1 MGVYEESV
9 EWLRL
14 LFSCTASA
22 SFSSLVSLRVRIML
36 EWVYEVGVRGEVYEG
51 SVGWVYEVSVGW
63 VYEVS
68 VGWVYVGSVGWVYE
82 VSVR

>member
-22 SFSSLVSLRVRIML
+22 CFSSLVSLRVRIML
-36 EWVYEVGVRGEVYEG
+36 EWVYEVGVRGECKVGVRGEVYEG
-51 SVGWVYEVSVGW
+51 SVGWVYEVSV
-63 VYEVS
+63 
-68 VGWVYVGSVGWVYE
+68 
-82 VSVR
+82 R